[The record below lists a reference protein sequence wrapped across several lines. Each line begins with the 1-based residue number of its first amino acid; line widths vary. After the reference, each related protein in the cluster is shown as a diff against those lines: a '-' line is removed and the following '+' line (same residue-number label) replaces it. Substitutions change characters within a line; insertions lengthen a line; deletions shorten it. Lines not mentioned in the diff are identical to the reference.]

1 MNNPPKICLVLCL
14 VLFMC
19 VSGFQVSAQ
28 KYLTRN
34 GYVHFK
40 SNAKVDDDVEA
51 VNRSMACA
59 LDAQTGEIVFTVMI
73 KSFTFRK
80 ALMQEHFNENYMESD
95 KFPRATYKGK
105 IADHSRIDFTK
116 NGKHKVKLV
125 GTLTIRDIPKNREDE
140 AEIEIRDG
148 TVILTSAFGVAC
160 ADHDIKIPKLVEDK
174 IAKVIDVDFQV
185 ELKEAGSK

>member
-1 MNNPPKICLVLCL
+1 MTQLVRHHALLLLFFMVCLTIESL
-14 VLFMC
+14 
-19 VSGFQVSAQ
+19 GQ

-59 LDAQTGEIVFTVMI
+59 FDSKTGEIVFNVLI
-73 KSFTFRK
+73 KNFTFRK

-95 KFPRATYKGK
+95 KFPRATYKGI
-105 IADHSRIDFTK
+105 IADHSKIDFSK
-116 NGKHKVKLV
+116 NGKHKVKLI
-125 GTLTIRDIPKNREDE
+125 GTLTIRDIPKSREDS
-140 AEIEIRDG
+140 AELEIRDDM
-148 TVILTSAFGVAC
+148 IIITSIFGVAC

-185 ELKEAGSK
+185 ELREAPGK

>member
-1 MNNPPKICLVLCL
+1 MIHSFRPYTLLLLSLILIL
-14 VLFMC
+14 
-19 VSGFQVSAQ
+19 SGRESLAQ

-59 LDAQTGEIVFTVMI
+59 LDLQTGEIVFTVLI
-73 KSFTFRK
+73 KNFTFRK

-95 KFPRATYKGK
+95 RFPRATYKGK
-105 IADHSRIDFTK
+105 IDNHSNIDFTK
-116 NGKHKVKLV
+116 NGKHKVKLT
-125 GTLTIRDIPKNREDE
+125 GTLTIRDIPKYREDD
-140 AEIEIRDG
+140 AELEIRDG
-148 TVILTSAFGVAC
+148 TIIITSSFGVAC

-174 IAKVIDVDFQV
+174 VAKVIDVDFQV
-185 ELKEAGSK
+185 ELNEAPRK